1 MIEMK
6 VKYRVLG
13 VAAVSWS
20 LIFLTG
26 CVGPDGHLDKTAT
39 GAAAGAAF
47 GAFLGMAGGGRYAP
61 EHALIGAAIGAGTGA
76 LIGHA
81 ITASERERLREQSP
95 ETLQTIDQNDEIAQ
109 QEAAA
114 PSPAPDQVAPP
125 MQAPTSLKE
134 SDIEAL
140 TRAGVKP
147 DAIVNAIRQSQAPPY
162 GAADIQAAQRAQPP
176 VDPSVIAYMENPTG

>member
-1 MIEMK
+1 MK
-6 VKYRVLG
+6 ARYRVLG

-47 GAFLGMAGGGRYAP
+47 GAFVGLAGGGKYAP
-61 EHALIGAAIGAGTGA
+61 EHAFIGAAIGAGTGA

-81 ITASERERLREQSP
+81 VTASEREHLREQSP
-95 ETLQTIDQNDEIAQ
+95 ETLRTIDQNHEIAQ
-109 QEAAA
+109 QETAA
-114 PSPAPDQVAPP
+114 PPPAPDQVAPSMP
-125 MQAPTSLKE
+125 APTPLKE

-140 TRAGVKP
+140 TKAGVKP
-147 DAIVNAIRQSQAPPY
+147 DAIVKAIRESQAPPY
-162 GAADIQAAQRAQPP
+162 AAADIQAAQRAEPP